1 MLIWR
6 FFIYFSGNLRRFR
19 RICEHTQSVVSVVR
33 RQPLPPASP
42 RAARRNSTNKSDG
55 GSDSRPQPPSRS
67 TDGTGSR
74 TTGKNEVS
82 DSSSCNS
89 DVSHGI
95 EPNSKNGPSSN
106 VLTVPSG
113 SSTLGTSAVEATA
126 SSVTSTVHHESKASP
141 SVATQKVWHYFLISF
156 FALFLQIVWSHQYLS
171 KFQCWNRHNHGKT
184 IHPKQKFNS
193 MNLLQMSC
201 VIT

>member
-1 MLIWR
+1 MTWTICYYLTNCSFPCRNTFQATCVDSERYAGTRKSLFNKFPKFKLWRKNIAMLIWR
-6 FFIYFSGNLRRFR
+6 FFFIFFSGNLRRFR

-67 TDGTGSR
+67 TDGAGSR

-113 SSTLGTSAVEATA
+113 S
-126 SSVTSTVHHESKASP
+126 
-141 SVATQKVWHYFLISF
+141 
-156 FALFLQIVWSHQYLS
+156 
-171 KFQCWNRHNHGKT
+171 
-184 IHPKQKFNS
+184 
-193 MNLLQMSC
+193 
-201 VIT
+201 

>member
-1 MLIWR
+1 MTVNKSSNETMTWKICCYLTSF

-67 TDGTGSR
+67 TDGAGGR

-126 SSVTSTVHHESKASP
+126 TSVTSTAHHENKASP
-141 SVATQKVWHYFLISF
+141 SVATQKVWHYFWFWSF
-156 FALFLQIVWSHQYLS
+156 LSLFTNYV
-171 KFQCWNRHNHGKT
+171 
-184 IHPKQKFNS
+184 
-193 MNLLQMSC
+193 
-201 VIT
+201 V